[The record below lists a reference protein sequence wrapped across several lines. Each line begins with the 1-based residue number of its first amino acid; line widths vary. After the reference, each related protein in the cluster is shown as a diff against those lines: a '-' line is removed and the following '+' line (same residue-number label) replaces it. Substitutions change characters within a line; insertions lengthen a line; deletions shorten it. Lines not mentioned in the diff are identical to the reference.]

1 MRVLK
6 SDLDAV
12 GSSVAA
18 AFDAEIADAGKIITV
33 LENFMSD
40 IGSGTK
46 LTGRA
51 YENIKS
57 QLNEQKALMEKRKTL
72 AESMKESI
80 ESAIR
85 SMGDYMGGYS
95 ILDDADLDE
104 VEASISAAE
113 SSISSLKYKLNN
125 IDDNST
131 NDNMKGNI
139 MTSIG
144 WYESKLLELYEWRD
158 KLEGLPGASSGAWGC
173 LSEAIGGLTVYN
185 SGSSSV

>member
-1 MRVLK
+1 MRVLR

-12 GSSVAA
+12 GSSVAS
-18 AFDAEIADAGKIITV
+18 AFDSEIADAKKIITV
-33 LENFMSD
+33 LDNFMGD

-46 LTGRA
+46 LTGSA

-57 QLNEQKALMEKRKTL
+57 QLGEQKALMEKRRTL

-95 ILDDADLDE
+95 KLDTDDLTE
-104 VEASISAAE
+104 IEASISSAE
-113 SSISSLKYKLNN
+113 TSISNLKSKLNN

-131 NDNMKGNI
+131 NDNMKGII
-139 MTSIG
+139 MGTIG
-144 WYESKLLELYEWRD
+144 GYEFKLSELYKWRD
-158 KLEGLPGASSGAWGC
+158 KLKGLPGASAGAWGC